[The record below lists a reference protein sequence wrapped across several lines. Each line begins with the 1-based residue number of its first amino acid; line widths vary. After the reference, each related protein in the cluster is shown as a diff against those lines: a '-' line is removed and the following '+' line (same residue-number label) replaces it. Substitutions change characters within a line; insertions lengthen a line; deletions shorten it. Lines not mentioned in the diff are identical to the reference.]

1 MFLALE
7 KMEKWCFLVV
17 LFVLMFGPWVNG
29 GMAMAY
35 RSQDG
40 TEEWGYVEVRP
51 RCFRSW
57 HWEFSRDW
65 AAWNRFEAQKFY
77 MVEKSRSVVCG

>member
-1 MFLALE
+1 M
-7 KMEKWCFLVV
+7 

-51 RCFRSW
+51 SKQN
-57 HWEFSRDW
+57 
-65 AAWNRFEAQKFY
+65 AL
-77 MVEKSRSVVCG
+77 

>member
-1 MFLALE
+1 MIEKLPLTK

-51 RCFRSW
+51 SKQN
-57 HWEFSRDW
+57 
-65 AAWNRFEAQKFY
+65 AL
-77 MVEKSRSVVCG
+77 

>member
-51 RCFRSW
+51 SKQN
-57 HWEFSRDW
+57 
-65 AAWNRFEAQKFY
+65 AL
-77 MVEKSRSVVCG
+77 